1 MRYDEFFEAVKTA
14 KANNDVEELKHLEW
28 LDGTWFV
35 SVLDELERGLSYK
48 WELVIVWLPESEKEI
63 HAYRTE
69 AEAKEA
75 KAGMEKAFG
84 RQLWACVREKRG

>member
-1 MRYDEFFEAVKTA
+1 MRYDEYFEAVKTA

-35 SVLDELERGLSYK
+35 SALDDLERGLSYK
-48 WELVIVWLPESEKEI
+48 YELVIVWESGEKEI
-63 HAYRTE
+63 HAYKSESE
-69 AEAKEA
+69 AERAKD
-75 KAGMEKAFG
+75 GYIKAFG